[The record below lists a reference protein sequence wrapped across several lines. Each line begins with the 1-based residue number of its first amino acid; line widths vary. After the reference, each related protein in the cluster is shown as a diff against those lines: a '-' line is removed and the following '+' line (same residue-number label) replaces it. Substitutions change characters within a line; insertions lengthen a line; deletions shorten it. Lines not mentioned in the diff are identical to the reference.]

1 MPREQPLHWTS
12 NLRELSCQPQARDET
27 GLRAASVSID
37 YERVRVL
44 TALLILAS
52 GSGQVALLWLHDL
65 DPSILIGA
73 FLGVVYI
80 IIGLGLLGQSRF
92 TLFVA
97 VVVPLA
103 GALWLLNLISE
114 SGINTMQFALLIV
127 DVLVAFSAVLIL
139 VNTRGESR

>member
-1 MPREQPLHWTS
+1 M
-12 NLRELSCQPQARDET
+12 
-27 GLRAASVSID
+27 SID
-37 YERVRVL
+37 YERIRVL

-52 GSGQVALLWLHDL
+52 GGGQVALLWLQDL
-65 DPSILIGA
+65 DPNILIGA

-103 GALWLLNLISE
+103 GALWLLNLISV

-127 DVLVAFSAVLIL
+127 DVLVAFSALLIL

>member
-1 MPREQPLHWTS
+1 M
-12 NLRELSCQPQARDET
+12 
-27 GLRAASVSID
+27 SID

>member
-1 MPREQPLHWTS
+1 M
-12 NLRELSCQPQARDET
+12 
-27 GLRAASVSID
+27 SID
-37 YERVRVL
+37 YERIRVL
-44 TALLILAS
+44 TALLILAA
-52 GSGQVALLWLHDL
+52 GSGQVALLWLQDL
-65 DPSILIGA
+65 DPNILIGA

-103 GALWLLNLISE
+103 GALWLISLISE